1 VGALAGDVS
10 IPGWPARRLTHVLLG
25 TCGWPGLIERLATP
39 TLSQT
44 MTDVDVAAAVA
55 ATRDAR
61 LLYPELLAGAQALRR
76 AS

>member
-1 VGALAGDVS
+1 
-10 IPGWPARRLTHVLLG
+10 
-25 TCGWPGLIERLATP
+25 
-39 TLSQT
+39 

-61 LLYPELLAGAQALRR
+61 LLSPELLAGAQALRR